1 MVTQLCA
8 TRRARRVSTEF
19 LNASLSAC
27 RVQLSHCTIAIS
39 LVLLF
44 SLSLIALLTLVLV
57 LILGICTIT
66 SFNSVP
72 YGQVSR
78 SFALRWKDELEHI
91 WPLLDSNDNM
101 YSVTYN
107 QDRVNPTLLARW
119 TKLRHFYGLTANH
132 QVTMT
137 YFGQSA
143 FFLTIFKSISEPK
156 TYPKWHS
163 LKTTKIGNGWR
174 TFAQLQN
181 LQAGT
186 QIIIC
191 NF

>member
-57 LILGICTIT
+57 LILGHKRLIFYKYLFLCL
-66 SFNSVP
+66 VLMVMP

-163 LKTTKIGNGWR
+163 LYH
-174 TFAQLQN
+174 
-181 LQAGT
+181 
-186 QIIIC
+186 
-191 NF
+191 